1 MLDRSRQLRGGTV
14 PWKWAGLFSQ
24 HQAIYKESAMKPAAR
39 IGDMH
44 VCPMVT
50 PGTPPIP
57 HVGGPI
63 VGPGCPTVMICSMPA
78 ATMGD
83 MCTCVGPPDT
93 IILGSIGVFIGG
105 KMAARMGDMCAHGG
119 MITMGAPTV
128 LIGETSPGA
137 PGAPVLAGM
146 MSMIGKGM
154 NVLIDL
160 LRGDM
165 DTLAAKVQAGAA
177 GAMGGSSKGLL
188 SGLSIAMAKGM
199 EAMIHAAAP
208 DHPAA
213 AAKAVEIGKMTL
225 AMGRAA
231 AEGAAAV
238 ENCGN

>member
-1 MLDRSRQLRGGTV
+1 
-14 PWKWAGLFSQ
+14 
-24 HQAIYKESAMKPAAR
+24 
-39 IGDMH
+39 MH

-63 VGPGCPTVMICSMPA
+63 VGPGCPTVLICNMPA

-93 IILGSIGVFIGG
+93 IVLGSTGVFIGG

-128 LIGETSPGA
+128 LIGEISPGGPGA
-137 PGAPVLAGM
+137 PILAGLM
-146 MSMIGKGM
+146 GAIGKGM
-154 NVLIDL
+154 NVLIELLEGDL
-160 LRGDM
+160 DVM
-165 DTLAAKVQAGAA
+165 AAKAQAA
-177 GAMGGSSKGLL
+177 GTGAIGGSLKGVMRGV
-188 SGLSIAMAKGM
+188 SAAMAKGM
-199 EAMIHAAAP
+199 EAMIHAALP

-213 AAKAVEIGKMTL
+213 AAKATDIAKMTM

-231 AEGAAAV
+231 EEGAAGVIKCAQ
-238 ENCGN
+238 